1 MSDATAAPLDQPQPV
16 TRELSPR
23 ALLTGALL
31 GILLTPANVY
41 AGLKIGWSF
50 NMSII
55 ALLVSYGLWH
65 RLGRRLQQPGW
76 TLHESNINQT
86 VASAAASIVS
96 GGLVAPIP
104 AYTLLTGQQ
113 LPTLPLMG
121 WVFAVS
127 FLGIWVAWYL
137 RPLLL
142 ADASLKFPEGL
153 ATLEALRQVYA
164 SGAEALAR
172 LRVLLGALALSAAV
186 KLVDTF
192 AWALPRAAPSPALER
207 LTFSFDPSLLL
218 LGFGGI
224 IGLRVGLSLL
234 LGTLLAWAGVAPW
247 LLASGV
253 ADLPADASGPQYGFL
268 VQWLLWPGVSLMVS
282 ATLASLAV
290 RLITLP
296 RGERQRRGWRRPRA
310 WPLALLVVA
319 ALLVVTLQVR
329 LFGIDPWL
337 ALIALPL
344 ALFLA
349 AMAARVVG
357 ATGIPPIGAIGQLS
371 QLTFGLAAPG
381 QVNIN
386 LMGANTA
393 GGAAG
398 QSTDLM
404 NDFKVGKAIGA
415 TPAKQVVAQCLGIA
429 LGAVTGVLTYQ
440 VLIPDPQALLLSA
453 AWPAP
458 AVAQWK
464 AVAETL
470 TQGLGA
476 LDGAMRMGIVL
487 GALAGLLLGLAE
499 ALLPARRAHWL
510 PSSAALGLAFI
521 LPASVSLMMTLG
533 ALLTAL
539 VRWRA
544 PNIAERFALAAAA
557 GLIAGESLAGVGAAF
572 WQMFFN

>member
-296 RGERQRRGWRRPRA
+296 RGERQRRG
-310 WPLALLVVA
+310 
-319 ALLVVTLQVR
+319 
-329 LFGIDPWL
+329 
-337 ALIALPL
+337 
-344 ALFLA
+344 
-349 AMAARVVG
+349 
-357 ATGIPPIGAIGQLS
+357 
-371 QLTFGLAAPG
+371 
-381 QVNIN
+381 
-386 LMGANTA
+386 
-393 GGAAG
+393 
-398 QSTDLM
+398 
-404 NDFKVGKAIGA
+404 
-415 TPAKQVVAQCLGIA
+415 
-429 LGAVTGVLTYQ
+429 
-440 VLIPDPQALLLSA
+440 
-453 AWPAP
+453 
-458 AVAQWK
+458 
-464 AVAETL
+464 
-470 TQGLGA
+470 
-476 LDGAMRMGIVL
+476 
-487 GALAGLLLGLAE
+487 
-499 ALLPARRAHWL
+499 
-510 PSSAALGLAFI
+510 
-521 LPASVSLMMTLG
+521 
-533 ALLTAL
+533 
-539 VRWRA
+539 
-544 PNIAERFALAAAA
+544 
-557 GLIAGESLAGVGAAF
+557 
-572 WQMFFN
+572 